1 MLRVPSV
8 VTVQEC
14 NYLLNPA
21 HPDFQRIVIGV
32 GEPVALDRRL
42 TP

>member
-8 VTVQEC
+8 VVPEQA

-21 HPDFQRIVIGV
+21 HPDFGRIRIGTATALVID
-32 GEPVALDRRL
+32 PRL
-42 TP
+42 R